1 MLIATDALVTT
12 RDLDD
17 AAWAALREHL
27 SERETVDFLM
37 LVGQYDM
44 LATTLS
50 VLRLKP
56 DAPR

>member
-1 MLIATDALVTT
+1 MRRQPEAEGHP
-12 RDLDD
+12 RRMH
-17 AAWAALREHL
+17 AAWAALREQL